1 MPTRHSKFANKF
13 SDIIH
18 WNCRGI
24 KNKSHELEIIVSEC
38 KAQVICLQ
46 ETKLSNDQKIHLKGF
61 DCFYKNKA
69 LEPGQHAQ
77 GGVAILASKKCS
89 KSEIKLNTALQAVAI
104 SIKLHKRITICSFY
118 CPPSKAAD
126 FSQAEFEN
134 LLDQLPKPFLV
145 LGDFN
150 AHNRLWYG
158 KKENKRGEILEAV
171 LNERD
176 IFFLDKDKD
185 THYYTDGN
193 QLKSSHID
201 LSLCSTNLLL
211 DFEWGMFDQLMDS
224 DHYPIW
230 LRSGRKRKPN
240 CFPKWVLDKANW
252 PKFSEKA
259 IPKMSVNEFD
269 SVQEAAQY
277 CKSFII
283 DAAKDSIPKSSGKS
297 TEYNSPW
304 FNEDCKTAKKDRKKE
319 FDKFLNGLISKI
331 EWHRARAKARQ
342 TFRWNKKLS
351 WIQFMES
358 INENT
363 PSKEVWR
370 KIGILINKY
379 NSQSV
384 TSLKSGNEIIDD
396 PKSIADKIGDAF
408 AKVSSEASCS
418 PKFLK
423 FKRQNSKVV
432 NFLTKIDYIYNSPI
446 TICELEAA
454 LVECNDS
461 APGPDEIHNR
471 MLKNLP
477 EESKNYIVELFN
489 YIFSEGAFPED
500 WKFAHIIP
508 ILKKDKDPLDAKN
521 YRPISL
527 TSCLCKLL
535 DRILNKRL
543 VWYLESNNY
552 LHKSQTGSR
561 KGRSTIDNLLML
573 ESEVHNAFL
582 EKMLLI
588 SIFFDLEKAY
598 DTCWSQIVLNE
609 LYGFGLR
616 GKLPIL
622 ISDYLKNRKFQV
634 RVGDKLSD
642 MFNQEMGVPQGGIL
656 SVTLFIIAM
665 NTVVNFINSE
675 ITYSIF
681 VDDLRISILTTT
693 LRCGQRILN
702 LQLKRFQDW
711 MDSTGFRFSSTKT
724 KAVIFRRGHRSIQ
737 NKDLKLKLGNEPIEV
752 VSEIR
757 TLGLIVDERFTFK
770 PHLYALKRKCLSNL
784 NAMKLMVKY
793 SKSGDANFL
802 LRIYRA
808 LIRSKI
814 DYACQ
819 VYGTAGKSYLNTMLD
834 PIHNAALRL
843 CTGAYRTTRKESLY
857 IEANEPSLSNRR
869 LLLDLQFFIRAQRIP
884 EESKISSWEDSS
896 FDTSYEN
903 KSNVYFKPESYGF
916 KTRKLV
922 NSLQIHIPQISQI
935 RFYKS
940 PPWTFGKINICLYL
954 TRFIKSNTADA
965 IFQQEFRNHKHK
977 ADIEIFTDG
986 SKKLDKVGAGIIIK
1000 NGESIERIPLRIQDH
1015 SSVFIAELFAIRAA
1029 VFCIKDRTNLSC
1041 CIFSDSKSA
1050 LQAIQCFYSNIP
1062 LVQIIQETINRCKSR
1077 NLIIQLCWVPGHV
1090 DIKGNCLADEVAKSS
1105 LKLNTIAHPFISV
1118 SDFKSILK
1126 NKIIDKWQSEWDTL
1140 VNRAET
1146 PLAEIQFLVNQTQN
1160 IPGLTR
1166 LERSKLTRL
1175 RTGHTIFSKQY
1186 LVKNEPPP
1194 VCIECNRILSVKHVL
1209 IECGNYYVQRNQF
1222 FGSQNLSMRDIFNQT
1237 EINSIRN
1244 IFGFFKEIGLY
1255 SRI

>member
-1 MPTRHSKFANKF
+1 MLTIDYGMVKR
-13 SDIIH
+13 
-18 WNCRGI
+18 
-24 KNKSHELEIIVSEC
+24 
-38 KAQVICLQ
+38 
-46 ETKLSNDQKIHLKGF
+46 KI
-61 DCFYKNKA
+61 
-69 LEPGQHAQ
+69 
-77 GGVAILASKKCS
+77 
-89 KSEIKLNTALQAVAI
+89 
-104 SIKLHKRITICSFY
+104 
-118 CPPSKAAD
+118 
-126 FSQAEFEN
+126 
-134 LLDQLPKPFLV
+134 
-145 LGDFN
+145 
-150 AHNRLWYG
+150 
-158 KKENKRGEILEAV
+158 KRGEILEAI

-176 IFFLDKDKD
+176 IFFLDQDKD
-185 THYYTDGN
+185 THYYADGN

-211 DFEWGMFDQLMDS
+211 DFEWGMFDQMMDS

-259 IPKMSVNEFD
+259 VPKKSVNEFD
-269 SVQEAAQY
+269 SVQEASQY
-277 CKSFII
+277 CKTFII
-283 DAAKDSIPKSSGKS
+283 DAAKDSIPKTSGKS
-297 TEYNSPW
+297 SDYSSPW
-304 FNEDCKTAKKDRKKE
+304 FNKDCENAKKDRKKE
-319 FDKFLNGLISKI
+319 WDKFLNGLISKI
-331 EWHRARAKARQ
+331 EWNRARAKARQ
-342 TFRWNKKLS
+342 TFKWNKKIS
-351 WIQFMES
+351 WIHFMES
-358 INENT
+358 INEDT
-363 PSKEVWR
+363 PCKEVWR
-370 KIGILINKY
+370 KIGILTNKY

-384 TSLKSGNEIIDD
+384 TSLKNGNEIIDD
-396 PKSIADKIGDAF
+396 PKDVADKIGEAF

-418 PKFLK
+418 PNFLK
-423 FKRQNSKVV
+423 FKRQNSKVI
-432 NFLTKIDYIYNSPI
+432 NFSTKTHYSYNSPI
-446 TICELEAA
+446 TISELEAA
-454 LVECNDS
+454 LDDCNDS

-471 MLKNLP
+471 MLKNLS

-489 YIFSEGAFPED
+489 YIFAEGAFPED

-508 ILKKDKDPLDAKN
+508 ILKKDKDPFDVKS

-582 EKMLLI
+582 DKMLLI

-609 LYGFGLR
+609 LYRFSLR
-616 GKLPIL
+616 GKFPIL

-642 MFNQEMGVPQGGIL
+642 TFKQEMGVPQGGIL

-665 NTVVNFINSE
+665 NTVVNFINCE

-681 VDDLRISILTTT
+681 VDDLRISILTKT

-702 LQLKRFQDW
+702 LQLKRLQEW

-724 KAVIFRRGHRSIQ
+724 KAVIFRRGYRNIE

-752 VSEIR
+752 VPQIR
-757 TLGLIVDERFTFK
+757 TLGLIVDEKFTWK
-770 PHLYALKRKCLSNL
+770 AQLYALKRKCLSNL

-814 DYACQ
+814 DYGCQ
-819 VYGTAGKSYLNTMLD
+819 AYGTAGNSYLNNMLD

-869 LLLDLQFFIRAQRIP
+869 LLLDLQFFFRAKRIP
-884 EESKISSWEDSS
+884 EETKILSWEDSS
-896 FDTSYEN
+896 LDTTYET

-916 KTRKLV
+916 KTRKLI
-922 NSLQIHIPQISQI
+922 NKLHIQIPHIT
-935 RFYKS
+935 
-940 PPWTFGKINICLYL
+940 PPWTFGKINICFYL
-954 TRFIKSNTADA
+954 AKFIKSNTADE
-965 IFQQEFRNHKHK
+965 IFQQEFRNHRHK
-977 ADIEIFTDG
+977 VDIEIFTDG
-986 SKKLDKVGAGIIIK
+986 SKKQQKVGAGIVIK
-1000 NGESIERIPLRIQDH
+1000 NGGFIEKIPLRIQDH

-1029 VFCIKDRTNLSC
+1029 VFRIKHLTNLMC

-1050 LQAIQCFYSNIP
+1050 LQAIQCFYSNLP
-1062 LVQIIQETINRCKSR
+1062 LVQIIQETINRCKSQ
-1077 NLIIQLCWVPGHV
+1077 NLTIQLCWVPGHV

-1105 LKLNTIAHPFISV
+1105 LQLNTIAHPFISV

-1126 NKIIDKWQSEWDTL
+1126 KKIIEKWQSEWDTL
-1140 VNRAET
+1140 VNKAET
-1146 PLAEIQFLVNQTQN
+1146 PLTEIQFLVNQTQN

-1194 VCIECNRILSVKHVL
+1194 MCIECDRILSVKHVL
-1209 IECGNYYVQRNQF
+1209 IECGNYYVQRNHF
-1222 FGSQNLSMRDIFNQT
+1222 FGTQNLSTRDIFNQT
-1237 EINSIRN
+1237 EIKSIRN
-1244 IFGFFKEIGLY
+1244 IFAFFKEIGLY
-1255 SRI
+1255 AYI